1 MTTTAKEINLAKPNE
16 FDGTREYARRF
27 LSSCETYLRV
37 NKHIYD
43 TDELKI
49 NFVLSFMQTRTAGD
63 WAINRE
69 SLASAYN
76 VDSKGNKLST
86 IVGYGTWDDFVND
99 FKSTFITTDDT
110 NEAQQALIKLK
121 QTGTTD
127 DFNNEFQSLATRSGI
142 TSPEALI
149 ALYQAGLTP
158 ALLKTIYNRDTMPAT
173 INDWYKAASRSDNIY
188 RRLRAIQGPPP
199 TTQQNNRFRKF
210 SHTPHTKNYSNPG
223 TSSTANRPPRLTPE
237 ERDKCFKEG
246 RCLACREKG
255 HNSRDCTKFP
265 TNTTRTIRTTEQ
277 TTAIEPPTQ
286 VESAPTPS
294 DVALQIR
301 QLINSLKDE
310 DREELFNTMDKQD
323 F

>member
-43 TDELKI
+43 TDKLKI

-76 VDSKGNKLST
+76 VDSKGNKLTT
-86 IVGYGTWDDFVND
+86 IVGYRTWDDFVKD

-121 QTGTTD
+121 QTGTAD
-127 DFNNEFQSLATRSGI
+127 NFNNQFQSLATRSGI

-149 ALYQAGLTP
+149 TLYQAGLTP
-158 ALLKTIYNRDTMPAT
+158 ALLKTIYNRDTMPTT

-199 TTQQNNRFRKF
+199 PNQQNN
-210 SHTPHTKNYSNPG
+210 
-223 TSSTANRPPRLTPE
+223 
-237 ERDKCFKEG
+237 
-246 RCLACREKG
+246 
-255 HNSRDCTKFP
+255 
-265 TNTTRTIRTTEQ
+265 
-277 TTAIEPPTQ
+277 
-286 VESAPTPS
+286 
-294 DVALQIR
+294 
-301 QLINSLKDE
+301 
-310 DREELFNTMDKQD
+310 
-323 F
+323 